1 MEWQKEA
8 LELVES
14 IPLPPMIAHYAKM
27 DAERRARKKGLNR
40 VNTEIAKETE
50 KGYEKALGREAVEL
64 LRAMARGEDVQLP
77 DEFFVEEPDELY
89 SIQLCP
95 AQYGASTMEKREQMR
110 KILPLLRKKLKELGI
125 TQILM
130 DKAETSIMSHHVFRI
145 SVTGCSNTCFSPYFS
160 DFGVIG
166 QYRPAAKDIE
176 CTQCGSCVEYCSEKA
191 ITLDGRGPVFDYQ
204 KCVFCGGCEEVCEQG
219 VIFNKENGYKVV
231 MGGTGARHPHI
242 AEIVEEFTDADGVLK
257 ILEKAVLMLKE
268 TPVDGRIISLRDVI
282 RKHGIEKFKI

>member
-77 DEFFVEEPDELY
+77 DEFFIEEPDELY